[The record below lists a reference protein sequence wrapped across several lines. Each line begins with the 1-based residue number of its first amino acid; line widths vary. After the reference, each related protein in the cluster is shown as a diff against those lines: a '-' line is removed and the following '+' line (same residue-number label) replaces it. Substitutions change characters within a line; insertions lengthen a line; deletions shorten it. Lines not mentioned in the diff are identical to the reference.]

1 MKFIL
6 CLMMFLIAG
15 ALFIISNNSL
25 YVFQDKGANIFCEKY
40 FYWLGNLFSNLKTI
54 TGQVVN
60 MKWF

>member
-1 MKFIL
+1 
-6 CLMMFLIAG
+6 MFLIAG

-25 YVFQDKGANIFCEKY
+25 YVFQDKGADIFCEKY